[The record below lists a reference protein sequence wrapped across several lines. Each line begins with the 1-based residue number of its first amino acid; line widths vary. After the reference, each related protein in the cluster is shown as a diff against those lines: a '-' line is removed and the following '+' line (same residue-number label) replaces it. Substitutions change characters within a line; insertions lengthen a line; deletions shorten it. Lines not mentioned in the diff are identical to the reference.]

1 MAVGH
6 IAVDFHTTVDR
17 AGVHNEAGRLELYG
31 AGFGEAEEGHIFAKA
46 GEVFLALALVLDAKE
61 VNDIDVLQNVIEAV
75 GHTDAEF
82 FEAFRN
88 EG

>member
-17 AGVHNEAGRLELYG
+17 AGVHNEAGRLELG
-31 AGFGEAEEGHIFAKA
+31 SAGFGEAEEGDIFAKA
-46 GEVFLALALVLDAKE
+46 WEVFLALSLVLDAE
-61 VNDIDVLQNVIEAV
+61 EINDIDIFQDFIEAV
-75 GHTDAEF
+75 GDTDAEF
-82 FEAFRN
+82 FKAFGD